1 MVFNYVPA
9 LTDEFGFC
17 PKCTVNPRHDVS
29 TNQQWRAFK
38 THLLRNTHGEY
49 GLGKQNWY
57 CGGCE
62 TGYTR
67 ESHFIGHPCSKKKTR
82 QVDPNGVPMH
92 VVRYTKKKVTKN
104 IHKQAKLWS
113 LSVMFGVAYEE
124 KFCLP
129 GNNFW
134 LRLLEVKGLSTEL

>member
-1 MVFNYVPA
+1 MTF
-9 LTDEFGFC
+9 LREFGFC
-17 PKCTVNPRHDVS
+17 PKCTRSSRHETTTVPQWKAFKNHLVRNSRHDEHA
-29 TNQQWRAFK
+29 TR
-38 THLLRNTHGEY
+38 T
-49 GLGKQNWY
+49 QNWY

-67 ESHFIGHPCSKKKTR
+67 ESPFVNHPCSKKKTR
-82 QVDPNGVPMH
+82 QLDPNGVPRH

-113 LSVMFGVAYEE
+113 LSVMFEVAYEE

-129 GNNFW
+129 GNYFW
-134 LRLLEVKGLSTEL
+134 LRLLELKGVSKALNYD

>member
-1 MVFNYVPA
+1 M
-9 LTDEFGFC
+9 TDEYGFC
-17 PKCTVNPRHDVS
+17 PKCSRTPRKEVQTDS
-29 TNQQWRAFK
+29 QMRAFRD
-38 THLLRNTHGEY
+38 HLKRNSKHDEY
-49 GLGKQNWY
+49 GQGKQNWY

-67 ESHFIGHPCSKKKTR
+67 ELPFVNHPCSKKKTR
-82 QVDPNGVPMH
+82 QLDPNGVPRH

-104 IHKQAKLWS
+104 IHKQAMLWS

-134 LRLLEVKGLSTEL
+134 LRLLEVKGVSTEL

>member
-1 MVFNYVPA
+1 M
-9 LTDEFGFC
+9 TDEYGFC
-17 PKCTVNPRHDVS
+17 PKCSRTPRKEVQTDS
-29 TNQQWRAFK
+29 QMRAFRD
-38 THLLRNTHGEY
+38 HLKRNSKHDEHGQ
-49 GLGKQNWY
+49 GQQNWY

-67 ESHFIGHPCSKKKTR
+67 ESRFVDHPCSKKKTR
-82 QVDPNGVPMH
+82 QVDPNGVPRH

-129 GNNFW
+129 GKSFW
-134 LRLLEVKGLSTEL
+134 LRLLELKGVSNALNYD

>member
-1 MVFNYVPA
+1 M
-9 LTDEFGFC
+9 TDEYGFC
-17 PKCTVNPRHDVS
+17 PKCSRTPRKEVQTDS
-29 TNQQWRAFK
+29 QMRAFRD
-38 THLLRNTHGEY
+38 HLKRNSKHDEY
-49 GLGKQNWY
+49 GQGKQNWY

-62 TGYTR
+62 TGYKW
-67 ESHFIGHPCSKKKTR
+67 EKAFIDHPCFKKKTR
-82 QVDPNGVPMH
+82 QLDPNGVQRH

-134 LRLLEVKGLSTEL
+134 LRLLELKGVSKALNYD